1 MPILRSYCGGLYCWK
16 FRAKYFFIRNLGAC
30 VIIPLQC
37 TVKQFQP
44 GSSTF
49 VRFCVLGQNKGI
61 NGENLR
67 QIEILLFKH
76 HKRSISGSSGSPHS
90 WTGRFS
96 DRDCYCFCMN
106 KQSTVETNFYL
117 EQSLHDFQYRNVSTI
132 FMKALFYRGPILE

>member
-1 MPILRSYCGGLYCWK
+1 MVGHI
-16 FRAKYFFIRNLGAC
+16 
-30 VIIPLQC
+30 V
-37 TVKQFQP
+37 
-44 GSSTF
+44 GSSEQNIFSSETCAKHHNSSSMHCQTVSARLINF
-49 VRFCVLGQNKGI
+49 FRFCVLGQNKGI

-67 QIEILLFKH
+67 RIEILLFKH
-76 HKRSISGSSGSPHS
+76 HNRSISGSSGTPHG
-90 WTGRFS
+90 WFS